1 MRFPAIRACQTIY
14 VTVRQGE
21 RLPCFRPFT
30 NLTIRL
36 SEESLTHV
44 IPTHRSHDVLRT
56 FCTAFCTAFRIV
68 TTAARHPGIPQ

>member
-21 RLPCFRPFT
+21 RLPCSRPFT

-56 FCTAFCTAFRIV
+56 FCTAFRIA

>member
-1 MRFPAIRACQTIY
+1 MRSPTIRACQTIY

-21 RLPCFRPFT
+21 KLPRFRPFT

-56 FCTAFCTAFRIV
+56 FCTAFRIAA
-68 TTAARHPGIPQ
+68 TTARHPGIPQ

>member
-1 MRFPAIRACQTIY
+1 MIPHHPGVSNDLRNRAAG
-14 VTVRQGE
+14 VKK
-21 RLPCFRPFT
+21 LPCFRPFT

-44 IPTHRSHDVLRT
+44 IPTHRNHDVLRT
-56 FCTAFCTAFRIV
+56 FCTAFRIA

>member
-1 MRFPAIRACQTIY
+1 MRSPTIRACQTIY
-14 VTVRQGE
+14 VTVRQGGK
-21 RLPCFRPFT
+21 LPCFRPFT

-56 FCTAFCTAFRIV
+56 FCTAFRIAA
-68 TTAARHPGIPQ
+68 TTARHPGIPQ

>member
-1 MRFPAIRACQTIY
+1 MRSPTIRACQTIY

-21 RLPCFRPFT
+21 KLPCFRPFT
-30 NLTIRL
+30 SLTIRL

-44 IPTHRSHDVLRT
+44 IPTHRNHDVLRT
-56 FCTAFCTAFRIV
+56 FCTAFRIA

>member
-1 MRFPAIRACQTIY
+1 MRSPAIWVCQTIY

-44 IPTHRSHDVLRT
+44 IPTHRNHDVLRT
-56 FCTAFCTAFRIV
+56 FCTAFRIAA
-68 TTAARHPGIPQ
+68 TTARHPGIPQ

>member
-1 MRFPAIRACQTIY
+1 MIPTIRVCQTIY

-21 RLPCFRPFT
+21 KLSCFRPFT

-44 IPTHRSHDVLRT
+44 IPTRRSHDVLRT
-56 FCTAFCTAFRIV
+56 FCTAFRIA

>member
-1 MRFPAIRACQTIY
+1 MRSPTIRVCQTIY
-14 VTVRQGE
+14 VTVRPGE
-21 RLPCFRPFT
+21 KPPCFRPFT

-56 FCTAFCTAFRIV
+56 FCTAFRIA

>member
-1 MRFPAIRACQTIY
+1 MIPHHPGVSNDLRNRAGR
-14 VTVRQGE
+14 VKK
-21 RLPCFRPFT
+21 LPCFRPFT

-44 IPTHRSHDVLRT
+44 IPTHRNHDVLRT
-56 FCTAFCTAFRIV
+56 FCTAFRIA

>member
-1 MRFPAIRACQTIY
+1 MRSPTIRACQTIY

-21 RLPCFRPFT
+21 KLPCLRPFT

-44 IPTHRSHDVLRT
+44 IPTHRIHDVLRT
-56 FCTAFCTAFRIV
+56 FCTAFRIAA
-68 TTAARHPGIPQ
+68 TTARHPGIPQ